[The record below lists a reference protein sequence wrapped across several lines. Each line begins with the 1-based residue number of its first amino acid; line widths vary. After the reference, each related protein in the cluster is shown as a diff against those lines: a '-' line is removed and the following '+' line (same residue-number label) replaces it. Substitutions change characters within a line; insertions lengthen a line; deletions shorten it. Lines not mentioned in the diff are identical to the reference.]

1 MGVTTSTN
9 YKSLNFYKKLDNQD
23 KTRFDSLVLEYGVK
37 LNNGNLI
44 KRLGYTLHNFD
55 KHCYN
60 IYRLL
65 GNYIVN
71 VDKLNNSERFLLSV
85 AVLFH
90 DISMAEKIDFTRKN
104 HSNESSDYI
113 KAEYNKDGVL
123 KTQGHLSE
131 NDVKNLCNIVSAH
144 SGENKLDC
152 LNDYDEGGH
161 EEVRTKLLASIL
173 RLSDELDVTS
183 NRIGHDYQYK
193 QLKNGEVSEKESYHH
208 WKKLKY
214 FSGFKG
220 EFSVAIKLNIDD
232 DYVKSQLIAGDDY
245 NVKSDISEVYLKI
258 CKEMDQFN
266 KVVDNYSSKD
276 GFENPRTFIL
286 PRKVE
291 ILTQNDDIRKI
302 VDDIMNKIM
311 LKISNKFSMNI
322 DNIPE
327 NTESN
332 ESISSSDEKKNS
344 TPKVIGNLSKNI
356 EQWIEEKNAFHQGH
370 FIINDS
376 ICSRDWIDTRDL
388 LETVTYSESIIYELY
403 KHINE
408 ERNPSKETILIGID
422 VEGALLASKLA
433 ILLGLNFTYVL
444 PKVKSEISDL
454 HDVAA
459 ELVENSNVI
468 FVTDVISQWRT
479 IREIMSDN
487 KFDYENVD
495 SIYSVL
501 YRKPKYI
508 HEDLNQSS
516 DELVKKTYVLNSS
529 FNIEVVRK
537 SECERKERCIA
548 LNKPQK

>member
-1 MGVTTSTN
+1 M
-9 YKSLNFYKKLDNQD
+9 
-23 KTRFDSLVLEYGVK
+23 
-37 LNNGNLI
+37 
-44 KRLGYTLHNFD
+44 
-55 KHCYN
+55 
-60 IYRLL
+60 
-65 GNYIVN
+65 
-71 VDKLNNSERFLLSV
+71 
-85 AVLFH
+85 
-90 DISMAEKIDFTRKN
+90 
-104 HSNESSDYI
+104 
-113 KAEYNKDGVL
+113 
-123 KTQGHLSE
+123 
-131 NDVKNLCNIVSAH
+131 
-144 SGENKLDC
+144 
-152 LNDYDEGGH
+152 
-161 EEVRTKLLASIL
+161 
-173 RLSDELDVTS
+173 
-183 NRIGHDYQYK
+183 
-193 QLKNGEVSEKESYHH
+193 
-208 WKKLKY
+208 
-214 FSGFKG
+214 
-220 EFSVAIKLNIDD
+220 
-232 DYVKSQLIAGDDY
+232 
-245 NVKSDISEVYLKI
+245 YLKI

>member
-1 MGVTTSTN
+1 MGETTSTK
-9 YKSLNFYKKLDNQD
+9 YKNLNFYKKLDTQD
-23 KTRFDSLVLEYGVK
+23 KSKFDRLVQEYGVK

-44 KRLGYTLHNFD
+44 KRTGYTLHNFD

-60 IYRLL
+60 IYRVL
-65 GNYIVN
+65 GNYVVN
-71 VDKLNNSERFLLSV
+71 VEKLNKSELFLLSV

-90 DISMAEKIDFTRKN
+90 DVSMAEKIDFTREN

-113 KAEYNKDGVL
+113 QAEYDKDAVL
-123 KTQGHLSE
+123 KTQGHLTE
-131 NDVKNLCNIVSAH
+131 NDVQILCKIVSAH
-144 SGENKLDC
+144 SGENKLDL

-183 NRIGHDYQYK
+183 NRLGHEHQYK
-193 QLKNGEVSEKESYHH
+193 QLEKGNASERESYHH

-220 EFSVAIKLNIDD
+220 EFCVTIKLNISDR
-232 DYVKSQLIAGDDY
+232 YVKSQLIAGDAL
-245 NVKSDISEVYLKI
+245 NVKSDISEVYIKV
-258 CKEMDQFN
+258 CNEMDGFN
-266 KVVDNYSSKD
+266 SIVDEYSSKD
-276 GFENPRTFIL
+276 GFENPRTFIV
-286 PRKVE
+286 PRKIE
-291 ILTQNDDIRKI
+291 IGTQDDDIRKI
-302 VDDIMNKIM
+302 IDEIMNKKNLI
-311 LKISNKFSMNI
+311 LANTSSLNN
-322 DNIPE
+322 DNPPE

-332 ESISSSDEKKNS
+332 VPISSVDEKKL
-344 TPKVIGNLSKNI
+344 TVPEVIGKLSESI

-388 LETVTYSESIIYELY
+388 LETVTYSDSIIYELY

-408 ERNPSKETILIGID
+408 VRNPSKETVLIGID

-433 ILLGLNFTYVL
+433 LLLDVNFTYVL
-444 PKVKSEISDL
+444 PKVKSEISDA
-454 HDVAA
+454 HDATT
-459 ELVENSNVI
+459 ELSENSNVI

-479 IREIMSDN
+479 IREIMEDY

-495 SIYSVL
+495 SVYSVL
-501 YRKPKYI
+501 YREPKYI
-508 HEDLNQSS
+508 NKNFIPSS
-516 DELVKKTYVLNSS
+516 DELVKKTYVLNST
-529 FNIEVVRK
+529 FKIEVVSK

>member
-214 FSGFKG
+214 FSWF
-220 EFSVAIKLNIDD
+220 
-232 DYVKSQLIAGDDY
+232 
-245 NVKSDISEVYLKI
+245 
-258 CKEMDQFN
+258 
-266 KVVDNYSSKD
+266 
-276 GFENPRTFIL
+276 
-286 PRKVE
+286 
-291 ILTQNDDIRKI
+291 
-302 VDDIMNKIM
+302 
-311 LKISNKFSMNI
+311 
-322 DNIPE
+322 
-327 NTESN
+327 
-332 ESISSSDEKKNS
+332 
-344 TPKVIGNLSKNI
+344 
-356 EQWIEEKNAFHQGH
+356 QGRV
-370 FIINDS
+370 F
-376 ICSRDWIDTRDL
+376 CS
-388 LETVTYSESIIYELY
+388 Y
-403 KHINE
+403 
-408 ERNPSKETILIGID
+408 
-422 VEGALLASKLA
+422 
-433 ILLGLNFTYVL
+433 
-444 PKVKSEISDL
+444 
-454 HDVAA
+454 
-459 ELVENSNVI
+459 
-468 FVTDVISQWRT
+468 
-479 IREIMSDN
+479 
-487 KFDYENVD
+487 
-495 SIYSVL
+495 
-501 YRKPKYI
+501 
-508 HEDLNQSS
+508 
-516 DELVKKTYVLNSS
+516 
-529 FNIEVVRK
+529 
-537 SECERKERCIA
+537 
-548 LNKPQK
+548 